1 MSNLRSERRQEHL
14 SDVDWPSVFNRL
26 HEGLVIAE
34 VVHESDNEVNWRYLH
49 VNEAWSQL
57 TGLSSQGI
65 AGKLV
70 TEVIPGVEKHWL
82 EGFARVAIDQQPQ
95 TFVGPVSE
103 LGRTYDIRAFPV
115 SENRFGLLFFDVTER
130 EQNELR
136 LKERAVELENKIKA
150 ELGARAKTWDV
161 SPDIQV
167 VSNHLGIF
175 EQCNPAM
182 TAVLGW
188 TQQDLA
194 SIPFPDLV
202 HPDDLEDTL
211 QAFEAGK
218 NNQPVLRFVNR
229 YRHRNG
235 GYRWLSWVSV
245 PNDGKIYATARDITE
260 EMAREAELELRRAER
275 SKLWSASPDLH
286 LILSLEGRYLEAS
299 DAWERQL
306 GYAPADL
313 KGMLFDTLIAEE
325 DKAYAHDL
333 FAGLSETGKVDHS
346 EIRIVDTQGNRHWYG
361 WTAVVSG
368 GVIFATGRNVDE
380 RRRQEEQLRQTEEAL
395 AQSRKIETLGQL
407 TGGVAHDFNNLLA
420 AIQSSLHLL
429 QKHASN
435 ESDQANALLQNA
447 LAGADRGKRLVQHM
461 LAFAKKQ
468 ELAPKAVDLQS
479 IQDMDQ
485 LLRSSVGPGIEISY
499 NFAPDLPAAM
509 VDMGQLEMA
518 ILNLAVNA
526 RDALDGQGQL
536 SVNVKKLEND
546 APADL
551 LDGDYLSISVIDDG
565 PGMDAQTLSQATE
578 PFFTT
583 KGVGKG
589 TGLGLSMVH
598 GLAKQSGGAFRLKS
612 APGQGTTAEIV
623 LPSLSKE
630 SIIVNEQEPSHQS
643 APSPLDRD
651 LRILVVDDDCLV
663 LMGTVAIL
671 EDMGHDVLDATNGDD
686 ALSILAENSDIDL
699 VITDQG
705 MPGMTGVQLSEKI
718 AAHKP
723 DLPIILCTG
732 YGELP
737 EGSYRYMA
745 ARLAKPFADSQ
756 LGDVVAKALASGSQ
770 LSQGN
775 RDG

>member
-1 MSNLRSERRQEHL
+1 MDNLRFELRQERL
-14 SDVDWPSVFNRL
+14 SEVDWPSVFDRL

-34 VVHESDNEVNWRYLH
+34 VVRENETELNWRYLH
-49 VNEAWSQL
+49 VNEAWSRL
-57 TGLSSQGI
+57 TGLSSRGI

-70 TEVIPGVEKHWL
+70 TEVIPGVETHWV
-82 EGFARVAIDQQPQ
+82 EDFARVATDQQPQ

-115 SENRFGLLFFDVTER
+115 SHDRFGLLFLDVTER
-130 EQNELR
+130 EKNEVR

-150 ELGARAKTWDV
+150 ELGVRAKTWDV

-167 VSNHLGIF
+167 VANHLGYF

-182 TAVLGW
+182 TAILGW

-194 SIPFPDLV
+194 YIPFPDLV
-202 HPDDLEDTL
+202 HPDDLDDTL
-211 QAFEAGK
+211 RAFEAGK

-235 GYRWLSWVSV
+235 DYRWLSWVSV

-260 EMAREAELELRRAER
+260 EKAREAELELRRAER

-299 DAWERQL
+299 NSWELQL
-306 GYAPADL
+306 GYAPAAL
-313 KGMLFDTLIAEE
+313 KGELFDALIVDE
-325 DKAYAHDL
+325 DKPYAHDL
-333 FAGLSETGKVDHS
+333 FAILKETGQVDHS
-346 EIRIVDTQGNRHWYG
+346 EIRMLDAQGNQRWYG

-368 GVIFATGRNVDE
+368 DVIFATGRNVDE
-380 RRRQEEQLRQTEEAL
+380 RRKQDQQLKQAEEAL

-420 AIQSSLHLL
+420 AIQSSLKLL
-429 QKHASN
+429 QKHVDTDS
-435 ESDQANALLQNA
+435 EQAAALLQNA

-468 ELAPKAVDLQS
+468 ELAPKAVDLRSVQE
-479 IQDMDQ
+479 MDQ
-485 LLRSSVGPGIEISY
+485 LLRSSAGPGIEISY
-499 NFAPDLPAAM
+499 TFAPDLPAAL
-509 VDMGQLEMA
+509 VDASQLEMA

-526 RDALDGQGQL
+526 RDALDGQGRL
-536 SVNVKKLEND
+536 SINVTKVEKD
-546 APADL
+546 VPRDL
-551 LDGDYLSISVIDDG
+551 PEGDYLSVSVIDDG
-565 PGMDAQTLSQATE
+565 PGMDEQTLSQATE

-612 APGQGTTAEIV
+612 APGKGTTAEIL
-623 LPSLSKE
+623 LPSTSE
-630 SIIVNEQEPSHQS
+630 RPAVIP
-643 APSPLDRD
+643 DRAASQQQAVRYQD
-651 LRILVVDDDCLV
+651 STLRILVVDDDVLV
-663 LMGTVAIL
+663 LMGTVGVL
-671 EDMGHDVLDATNGDD
+671 EDMGHDVLDAANGHE
-686 ALSILAENSDIDL
+686 ALSLLSENSDIDL
-699 VITDQG
+699 IITDQG

-718 AAHKP
+718 AAQRP
-723 DLPIILCTG
+723 DIPIILCTG

-737 EGSYRYMA
+737 EGSYRHMA
-745 ARLAKPFADSQ
+745 ARLAKPFADKQ
-756 LGDVVAKALASGSQ
+756 LADVIAKAIKS
-770 LSQGN
+770 
-775 RDG
+775 D

>member
-1 MSNLRSERRQEHL
+1 MDNLRSERRQEQL
-14 SDVDWPSVFNRL
+14 PDVDWPSVFNRL

-34 VVHESDNEVNWRYLH
+34 VVRESETEVNWRYLH

-70 TEVIPGVEKHWL
+70 TEVIPGVEAHWV
-82 EGFARVAIDQQPQ
+82 EEFARVAIDQQPQ

-115 SENRFGLLFFDVTER
+115 SDNRFGLLFFDVTER
-130 EQNELR
+130 EENELR
-136 LKERAVELENKIKA
+136 LKERAIELENKIKA
-150 ELGARAKTWDV
+150 ELGVRAKTWDV

-167 VSNHLGIF
+167 VSNHLGYF

-182 TAVLGW
+182 TTILGW
-188 TQQDLA
+188 TPQDLA

-202 HPDDLEDTL
+202 HPEDLDDTL

-260 EMAREAELELRRAER
+260 EKAREAELELRRAER
-275 SKLWSASPDLH
+275 SKLWSASPDLQ
-286 LILSLEGRYLEAS
+286 LILSLDGRYLEAS

-313 KGMLFDTLIAEE
+313 EGTLFDTLIADE
-325 DKAYAHDL
+325 DKAYARDL
-333 FAGLSETGKVDHS
+333 FSSLTETGQVDHS
-346 EIRIVDTQGNRHWYG
+346 EIRMLDTQGNRRWYG
-361 WTAVVSG
+361 WTAVVNG

-380 RRRQEEQLRQTEEAL
+380 RRKQEEQLRRTEEAL

-429 QKHASN
+429 QKHSDK
-435 ESDQANALLQNA
+435 ESEQANALLQNA

-468 ELAPKAVDLQS
+468 ELAPKALDPRC
-479 IQDMDQ
+479 IQEMDQ

-499 NFAPDLPAAM
+499 NFASDLRAAV
-509 VDMGQLEMA
+509 VDASQLEMA

-526 RDALDGQGQL
+526 RDALDGQGRL
-536 SVNVKKLEND
+536 SINVAMMEKD
-546 APADL
+546 AQADL
-551 LDGDYLSISVIDDG
+551 PDGDYLSISIIDEG
-565 PGMDAQTLSQATE
+565 PGMDEQTLSHATE

-612 APGQGTTAEIV
+612 VLGQGTTAEIL
-623 LPSLSKE
+623 LPSTSLGE
-630 SIIVNEQEPSHQS
+630 ASILVAEHEPFQQQTVQHLER
-643 APSPLDRD
+643 A
-651 LRILVVDDDCLV
+651 LRVLVVDDDVLV
-663 LMGTVAIL
+663 LMGTVGIL
-671 EDMGHDVLDATNGDD
+671 EDMGHDVLDATNGEE
-686 ALSILAENSDIDL
+686 ALGILSENSDIDL

-718 AAHKP
+718 AAERP
-723 DLPIILCTG
+723 DIPIILCTG

-745 ARLAKPFADSQ
+745 ARLAKPFADNQ
-756 LGDVVAKALASGSQ
+756 LAEVVARALASS
-770 LSQGN
+770 
-775 RDG
+775 

>member
-1 MSNLRSERRQEHL
+1 M
-14 SDVDWPSVFNRL
+14 
-26 HEGLVIAE
+26 
-34 VVHESDNEVNWRYLH
+34 
-49 VNEAWSQL
+49 
-57 TGLSSQGI
+57 
-65 AGKLV
+65 
-70 TEVIPGVEKHWL
+70 
-82 EGFARVAIDQQPQ
+82 
-95 TFVGPVSE
+95 
-103 LGRTYDIRAFPV
+103 
-115 SENRFGLLFFDVTER
+115 
-130 EQNELR
+130 
-136 LKERAVELENKIKA
+136 
-150 ELGARAKTWDV
+150 
-161 SPDIQV
+161 
-167 VSNHLGIF
+167 
-175 EQCNPAM
+175 
-182 TAVLGW
+182 
-188 TQQDLA
+188 
-194 SIPFPDLV
+194 
-202 HPDDLEDTL
+202 
-211 QAFEAGK
+211 
-218 NNQPVLRFVNR
+218 
-229 YRHRNG
+229 
-235 GYRWLSWVSV
+235 
-245 PNDGKIYATARDITE
+245 
-260 EMAREAELELRRAER
+260 
-275 SKLWSASPDLH
+275 
-286 LILSLEGRYLEAS
+286 
-299 DAWERQL
+299 
-306 GYAPADL
+306 
-313 KGMLFDTLIAEE
+313 
-325 DKAYAHDL
+325 
-333 FAGLSETGKVDHS
+333 
-346 EIRIVDTQGNRHWYG
+346 
-361 WTAVVSG
+361 
-368 GVIFATGRNVDE
+368 ATGRNVDE
-380 RRRQEEQLRQTEEAL
+380 RRKQEEQLRQTEEAL

-420 AIQSSLHLL
+420 AIQSSLQLL
-429 QKHASN
+429 QKHTNN
-435 ESDQANALLQNA
+435 ESDQVNALLQNA

-468 ELAPKAVDLQS
+468 ELAPRAVDLES

-499 NFAPDLPAAM
+499 KFAPDLPAAM

-536 SVNVKKLEND
+536 SLDVKKLESD

-551 LDGDYLSISVIDDG
+551 LDGDYLSIAVIDDG

-623 LPSLSKE
+623 LPSISRE
-630 SIIVNEQEPSHQS
+630 TIIVNDQKLSHQPAS
-643 APSPLDRD
+643 SPLDRK

-663 LMGTVAIL
+663 LMGTVGIL

-686 ALSILAENSDIDL
+686 ALALLTKNSDIDL

-718 AAHKP
+718 AAHNP

-756 LGDVVAKALASGSQ
+756 LAEVVAKALSPNSQ
-770 LSQGN
+770 K
-775 RDG
+775 DPV